1 MEDFRE
7 SFIPF
12 LREFVSAR
20 VERLS
25 RDAERQPE
33 CLQRRGDVEDMC
45 REERMP
51 LSEAQ
56 RELFAYVVR
65 GADHPVREYVYRAGF
80 ADGIRCAELFRRL
93 GRD

>member
-1 MEDFRE
+1 
-7 SFIPF
+7 
-12 LREFVSAR
+12 
-20 VERLS
+20 
-25 RDAERQPE
+25 
-33 CLQRRGDVEDMC
+33 MC

-93 GRD
+93 GRE